1 MRVRSRPD
9 ERRRKKRED
18 APKHSHFPF
27 WKAACAFGAE
37 RFLLTGKRGGSP
49 FRHDSGRGIMI
60 RAIVCPHVR
69 WVGRPWVGISKTP
82 GEPVNGLKPQAC
94 PRGFLRTVIQYKQ
107 QTLSKIQ
114 TTAIDGESVRRR
126 GKATPHQFAVHA
138 EGVHHE

>member
-18 APKHSHFPF
+18 APKHSRFPF

-94 PRGFLRTVIQYKQ
+94 PHGFLRTCYMSASNK
-107 QTLSKIQ
+107 LSQKIQ
-114 TTAIDGESVRRR
+114 TAAIDGESVRRG
-126 GKATPHQFAVHA
+126 GKGHA
-138 EGVHHE
+138 ASVCRPCGWSTL